1 VVAVSVVAA
10 EAVSVR
16 AGAKQLLADVSFSAG
31 EGEWIS
37 ILGPNGAGKTTVLR
51 ALAGLTR
58 FRGRVA
64 LAGESASSL
73 STRAIARRVAVVP
86 QHPVVP
92 HDMTVA
98 EYVLLGR
105 TPHLRP
111 LAQEGPRDRRV
122 AAAVVARLGLEPFSG
137 RRLGSLSGGEL
148 QRVLIARALA
158 QQAPILLLDEPTASL
173 DIGHQQ
179 DVLELVDELR
189 RQEGLTV
196 VATMHDL
203 SLVAQYGDRI
213 VLLDGGRVVSD
224 GAARDVL
231 SAPRLE
237 ALYGAT
243 VRLVFDHGRLVAVVP
258 LRASRP
264 S

>member
-1 VVAVSVVAA
+1 VGTVSVVAV

-16 AGAKQLLADVSFSAG
+16 AGERQLLADVSFSAG

-64 LAGESASSL
+64 LVGETASSL
-73 STRAIARRVAVVP
+73 STRAIARRVALVP
-86 QHPVVP
+86 QQPVVP

-105 TPHLRP
+105 TPHLRS
-111 LAQEGPRDRRV
+111 LAQEGPRDRCI
-122 AAAVVARLGLEPFSG
+122 AAAAVARLGLEPFVG

-158 QQAPILLLDEPTASL
+158 QEAPILLLDEPTASL

-189 RQEGLTV
+189 REAGLTV
-196 VATMHDL
+196 VAAMHDL
-203 SLVAQYGDRI
+203 TLVAQYGDRI
-213 VLLDGGRVVSD
+213 VLLDGGRVVSE
-224 GAARDVL
+224 GSAREVL
-231 SAPRLE
+231 SAARVE

-243 VRLVFDHGRLVAVVP
+243 VRLVSDQGRLVAVVP
-258 LRASRP
+258 LRRSPP